1 MYKKLCCLLAGL
13 VLLPFLACRSQKIVK
28 EKFNFQGVVLEQ
40 NFNSMPMSDRPSA
53 MGTPLATSLFIYK
66 ATSIKQLDSLN
77 GHFCSRINGDLIATL
92 QSDAKGS
99 FNAQLKPGIYSV
111 FVQYE
116 NANYIPY
123 FSGTEWTA
131 LFEIKENAPTQ
142 LEIIVRGSLNIQ

>member
-1 MYKKLCCLLAGL
+1 MSKKLCYLLAGL

-40 NFNSMPMSDRPSA
+40 NFNSMPMS
-53 MGTPLATSLFIYK
+53 
-66 ATSIKQLDSLN
+66 TSIKQLDSLN

-142 LEIIVRGSLNIQ
+142 LEIIVRGSSNIQ